1 MSRTCI
7 PAARYRGGLKHN
19 TGDVL
24 AENIRV
30 DPAKIVVY
38 HFRMST
44 GKYVAVSHK
53 LLGQLRSAFMQ
64 GGRKGKKLTSWSN
77 FDTWCRHGPGRVEGG
92 CGVMVLFG
100 LMFVWYGTYV

>member
-1 MSRTCI
+1 M
-7 PAARYRGGLKHN
+7 
-19 TGDVL
+19 
-24 AENIRV
+24 
-30 DPAKIVVY
+30 DPAKIAVY

-92 CGVMVLFG
+92 FGVKILFG
-100 LMFVWYGTYV
+100 LLFVGFDSFGGRS